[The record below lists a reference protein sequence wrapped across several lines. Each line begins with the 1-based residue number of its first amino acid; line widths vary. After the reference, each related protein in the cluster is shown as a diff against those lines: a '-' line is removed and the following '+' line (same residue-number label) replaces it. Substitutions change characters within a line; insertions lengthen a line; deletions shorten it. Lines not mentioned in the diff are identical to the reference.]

1 MVTHAGP
8 FPAGSPAAAPPGAS
22 ENEEGFFV
30 SSCDSAMREKGA
42 LNEAARR
49 RLPRPP
55 AMGNDR
61 SRGAGRTR
69 PSRPKWATVSGV
81 CQARSLAGSR

>member
-1 MVTHAGP
+1 MGLGVVE
-8 FPAGSPAAAPPGAS
+8 S

-30 SSCDSAMREKGA
+30 SSRGSAMREKGA

-49 RLPRPP
+49 RSPRTP

-61 SRGAGRTR
+61 SR
-69 PSRPKWATVSGV
+69 
-81 CQARSLAGSR
+81 